1 MPGGDRTGPRGL
13 GPMTGRGLGDCSNT
27 SNTGNTFFGGGFGR
41 GMGFGRG
48 RGFGFRNFFNA
59 NRNTDLENE
68 VQSLKDK
75 ISSLEQEL
83 KNR

>member
-1 MPGGDRTGPRGL
+1 MPRGDRTGPSGL
-13 GPMTGRGLGDCSNT
+13 GPMTGRGLGNCSNNP
-27 SNTGNTFFGGGFGR
+27 NTGNTFFGGGFGR

-48 RGFGFRNFFNA
+48 RGFGFKNFFNS
-59 NRNTDLENE
+59 NRNSDIENE

-75 ISSLEQEL
+75 ISSLENEL